1 MKQGTSGSAQVTI
14 AARPAAVY
22 DVVSDVRRMGE
33 WSPECRECT
42 WIDGATGPVVD
53 ARFTGNNRRGFVRWS
68 TKARVVAATPA
79 KEFSFVTAHLGNDM
93 TKWTYRFEPAPNDG
107 DATTVTE
114 SFEMLRNMPGY
125 FKVADRLFMGVADR
139 KADLEAGI
147 RETLERLKDAVERS

>member
-1 MKQGTSGSAQVTI
+1 
-14 AARPAAVY
+14 
-22 DVVSDVRRMGE
+22 
-33 WSPECRECT
+33 
-42 WIDGATGPVVD
+42 
-53 ARFTGNNRRGFVRWS
+53 
-68 TKARVVAATPA
+68 
-79 KEFSFVTAHLGNDM
+79 M

-107 DATTVTE
+107 DTTTVTE